1 MLVRLN
7 AFRAGANPGDIV
19 DVSDVDA
26 AALITHGAAFP
37 ADDIDAELAK
47 AETADGRTVRGAA
60 TLQSTS
66 GADAS
71 ETPAP

>member
-7 AFRAGANPGDIV
+7 CFRAGANPGDVV
-19 DVSDVDA
+19 DVSDADG
-26 AALITHGAAFP
+26 AALITHGAGVL

-47 AETADGRTVRGAA
+47 ASASGRTVSGAA
-60 TLQSTS
+60 TLQATS

-71 ETPAP
+71 EVPEP